1 MQIKCLSC
9 LAELTSSPGVQSIC
23 SCGGLMLS
31 TSVSQIAEEMDMP
44 WNQLGY
50 DPSKEWLW
58 RESDEYD
65 YEKYL
70 TGAMYHGGPDELFIL
85 PKGVKLEYVG
95 DLIMLQTV
103 RHWTQAQV
111 FRDPTKVN
119 RMYAIR
125 KNIN

>member
-9 LAELTSSPGVQSIC
+9 LCELTSSPGVQSMC
-23 SCGGLMLS
+23 ACGGILFSTNVSDLS
-31 TSVSQIAEEMDMP
+31 EDMALP
-44 WNQLGY
+44 WHQLGY

-65 YEKYL
+65 YEKYNFNQR
-70 TGAMYHGGPDELFIL
+70 MSGPDELFIL

-111 FRDPTKVN
+111 FRDPTKIDRV
-119 RMYAIR
+119 YAVR
-125 KNIN
+125 KNI